1 MLVPDW
7 IGAMVVLEV
16 LFGPGV
22 VVTVALFPSIGVV
35 VAEIVACCPE
45 VVELVFSGV
54 AKGTVV
60 EIELN

>member
-1 MLVPDW
+1 MLIPVW
-7 IGAMVVLEV
+7 IGALVVLEV
-16 LFGPGV
+16 LFGPEV

-35 VAEIVACCPE
+35 VTEIVACCPE